1 MAISGGKPFFERFG
15 LSAREQRLAQILAVV
30 AAGMLLL
37 GLPIGI
43 ESYVVSQRDNNAAL
57 RDALDNVQASRAQMR
72 VAQSRRDAVMLRY
85 ARKAP
90 ELAGYLEQMARKQK
104 LEVTDSV
111 DRPPLPIG
119 KRYAERNTTIHLK
132 KAGLLA
138 ISKFMES
145 LEQSGTPITI
155 TRLNLRRRMGEQDS
169 YDAEL
174 GVSAFDRT
182 EKAPTTTAKDGGAPP
197 TTGARVSP

>member
-1 MAISGGKPFFERFG
+1 MAQPFFERFG

-30 AAGMLLL
+30 AAVILLL
-37 GLPIGI
+37 GLPIGL
-43 ESYVVSQRDNNAAL
+43 ESYVAAQRSSNTEL
-57 RDALDNVQASRAQMR
+57 RDALDNVQASRAQMH
-72 VAQSRRDAVMLRY
+72 ASQSKRDALTTRY

-90 ELAGYLEQMARKQK
+90 ELGGYLDQMARKQK

-119 KRYAERNTTIHLK
+119 KRYIERSTTIHLK

-145 LEQSGTPITI
+145 LEQSGTPVAVN
-155 TRLNLRRRMGEQDS
+155 RLNLRRRTGEQDS
-169 YDAEL
+169 YDVEL
-174 GVSAFDRT
+174 GVSAYDRI
-182 EKAPTTTAKDGGAPP
+182 EKPAGGAEGNKDGGAAAP
-197 TTGARVSP
+197 AREKKP